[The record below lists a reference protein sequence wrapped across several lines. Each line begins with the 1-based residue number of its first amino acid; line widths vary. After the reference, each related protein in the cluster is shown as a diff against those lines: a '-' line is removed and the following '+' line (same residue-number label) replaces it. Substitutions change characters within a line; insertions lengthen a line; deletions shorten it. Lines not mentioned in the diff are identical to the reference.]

1 MSNIIKIKGMGFSKE
16 ISVYFS
22 KLSFIDTVYTND
34 DGTINK
40 EAFQT
45 EREAA
50 VKSVEDYIKNAE
62 NKGNE
67 KFERAVAIYGILEP
81 VKASAMIRDMKAKNL
96 DNSKIQK
103 LNLATLEKK
112 EGLDIGGRKGFKTQ
126 RAAAKQN
133 EKVKSGPEKTF

>member
-1 MSNIIKIKGMGFSKE
+1 MGYTVSPANSSDKVVLVAQSDIEYIKGEMTGFSE
-16 ISVYFS
+16 LI
-22 KLSFIDTVYTND
+22 
-34 DGTINK
+34 
-40 EAFQT
+40 FQT

-112 EGLDIGGRKGFKTQ
+112 EGPGDHGDTGFRDLRVKHRHKKRLRRGG
-126 RAAAKQN
+126 A
-133 EKVKSGPEKTF
+133 